1 MLDTFNRNIRE
12 MVILKIMSVA
22 DLVVEPCHPIRSGS
36 PSPIRDLAL
45 VLKTSHLVFSG
56 GIARATL
63 SLCLVNKKKRVVNM
77 LLSV

>member
-1 MLDTFNRNIRE
+1 
-12 MVILKIMSVA
+12 MSA
-22 DLVVEPCHPIRSGS
+22 ANLVVEPCHPARSGGL
-36 PSPIRDLAL
+36 SPIRDLAL

-63 SLCLVNKKKRVVNM
+63 SLCLVDKEKSVVNM